1 MMKMKR
7 LRIIS
12 ALFIL
17 LLLIT
22 VSSGYG
28 KTRDTVPAPDKAILE
43 KFEQVCKKMNDVK
56 GNYTL
61 GGVINIIDRA
71 NPADAMDHVDF
82 LFCKQGDEFYYRLGK
97 TITLNEQ
104 GLYLYID
111 NQSRR
116 IMLSPQKKVQYDA
129 GMKQFADMG
138 ANIRSEHYKMTSK
151 INGDEQTISLVNEHH
166 ISCKQY
172 TITFNR
178 QNLKVKYLYM
188 RLTNLNDPLNKA
200 NEKVVT
206 VSISKWDNTADVSG
220 YLSKD
225 NVVKNVKG
233 GWRTVNVYRN
243 YELIKM

>member
-1 MMKMKR
+1 MKR
-7 LRIIS
+7 SKIIS

-17 LLLIT
+17 LPLLIA
-22 VSSGYG
+22 SSSYG
-28 KTRDTVPAPDKAILE
+28 KTTDTVPDKAVLE

-71 NPADAMDHVDF
+71 NPADAMDHVGF
-82 LFCKQGDEFYYRLGK
+82 LFCKQGDEFYYQLGK

-104 GLYLYID
+104 GVYLYID

-116 IMLSPQKKVQYDA
+116 VMVSPQKKVQYDA
-129 GMKQFADMG
+129 GIKQFADMG
-138 ANIRSEHYKMTSK
+138 ANIQSEHYKMTSK
-151 INGDEQTISLVNEHH
+151 INGDEQTISLVNERH

-172 TITFNR
+172 TITFDR
-178 QNLKVKYLYM
+178 QSLKVKYLYM

-200 NEKVVT
+200 NEKIVT
-206 VSISKWDNTADVSG
+206 VNISKWSNTADVSQ
-220 YLSKD
+220 YLSKND
-225 NVVKNVKG
+225 VIKNVKG
-233 GWRTVNVYRN
+233 GWRTVSVYRN